1 MLPNRKH
8 PLIDQF
14 VYRITVTTKILLCT
28 KAFNWE
34 QGIKAAAIF
43 LGHPSRGSDI
53 GIWICSLPKFQ
64 IFNRYWKASGKQ

>member
-1 MLPNRKH
+1 MYKN
-8 PLIDQF
+8 F
-14 VYRITVTTKILLCT
+14 
-28 KAFNWE
+28 FNWE
-34 QGIKAAAIF
+34 QGIKAAVIF